1 MGRRRAAMAA
11 LLAFVLLTAAAIV
24 VSGSRPGLQQG
35 AAPVVLQVAGHL
47 AALVG
52 GVLLLG
58 AARTAGV
65 VVLGA
70 VAVLVTVE
78 LVTWATGTGG
88 GANIGA
94 GLVRLVALVAVAV
107 VTVRLAPT
115 VLAPRRRP

>member
-1 MGRRRAAMAA
+1 MAA